1 MFVYN
6 VGMKK
11 EIYFKLLT
19 VLTIISI
26 FFTLSGCGS
35 RRAVSDTRFILDTVC
50 TITVGGSDNPEKII
64 SEAFDAA
71 TAIENKIDYYDTS
84 SVVSVFNGAEAGT
97 PVALDD
103 DTYNIV
109 SRALEVSESS
119 GGAFDITIA
128 PVNDLW
134 DFKSE
139 NHVVPDAEQI
149 QSRLK
154 AVGYEKLVL
163 DSGNKTLTKTEN
175 GVKIDLG
182 GCGKGYCCQAALDYI
197 SENYPDCYAILDFG
211 GNVSVYGK
219 NPRRAD
225 GSFSVGIQDPEAQTG
240 VYSQTVSINSG
251 ESVVTSGTYQRHFM
265 ADGVNYHHILD
276 PATGFPAQTNISS
289 VSIVCG
295 SSLTADCLS
304 TACLVL
310 GKEDGTALAEK
321 YGAQSIWIETDADY

>member
-1 MFVYN
+1 
-6 VGMKK
+6 MKK
-11 EIYFKLLT
+11 EIYFNLLTILT
-19 VLTIISI
+19 VLSI
-26 FFTLSGCGS
+26 FFLLTGCGS
-35 RRAVSDTRFILDTVC
+35 RQAVSDTRFILDTVC
-50 TITVGGSDNPEKII
+50 TITVGNADNPLEII

-71 TAIENKIDYYDTS
+71 VKIESRIDYYDPS
-84 SVVSVFNGAEAGT
+84 SVVSDFNSASAGT

-139 NHVVPDAEQI
+139 NHVVPAAGQI

-163 DSGNKTLTKTEN
+163 DSENKTLTKTESD
-175 GVKIDLG
+175 VKIDLG

-219 NPRRAD
+219 NPRKAD
-225 GSFSVGIQDPEAQTG
+225 GSFSVGIQDPDAQAG
-240 VYSQTVSINSG
+240 VYSQTISIKSG
-251 ESVVTSGTYQRHFM
+251 ESVVTSGTYQRHFVV
-265 ADGVNYHHILD
+265 DGINYHHILN
-276 PATGFPAQTNISS
+276 PATGTPAQTNISS
-289 VSIVCG
+289 VSIVCS

-310 GKEDGTALAEK
+310 GTKEGSALAKE
-321 YGAQSIWIETDADY
+321 YGVQAIWIADDY